1 MKKRLTSILALVM
14 ALMLCLAACG
24 GKTDEGNKGNEG
36 NTGNTG
42 NAGNTAST
50 ETTLDGTYD
59 ITVWVS
65 EVDGMKE
72 LTQAQIDKFE
82 AENPGIVINAVVEG
96 VSEAESATQMIN
108 SVEDGADIFCFAQ
121 DQLSRLVMA
130 GALNKLGTQTAAT
143 VKELNDAG
151 AVKAASVGGEL
162 YCYPLTSDNGY
173 YMYYDKSVVKPESID
188 SLEAVIADCEAA
200 GRLFS
205 FEMETSGWYNIAFM
219 FATGCVSEWTTDA
232 DANFVSVNDTFN
244 SEAGLIALKGMQKLL
259 KSPAYNSSS
268 AGADFAAAVPS
279 AVVVSGTWAA
289 NDVKAALGDNYAA
302 ADLPSFEVDGKSYH
316 LASFSGNKLMGV
328 KPQVDAKKGA
338 VLQKLAL
345 YLTGEACQLERFN
358 QFGWGPSNLKAQATD
373 AVKNDPALSALAAQ
387 SAYATPQGNI
397 HGSWW
402 DISKVYAVAAKSATT
417 DEELK
422 AALQAYEDSINGLFS
437 MSDEVKNAYTVIG
450 TVNGTNWDMD
460 FAMENNDGVWTT
472 VDTFDLTAGMEFK
485 VRQGLN
491 WDIAFPAA
499 NYVVETDGKYKIQL
513 TVHGEN
519 GTVELIPQ

>member
-1 MKKRLTSILALVM
+1 MKKRITSILALVM
-14 ALMLCLAACG
+14 ALMLCLTACG
-24 GKTDEGNKGNEG
+24 GKDDKGNEG

-42 NAGNTAST
+42 ATT

-65 EVDGMKE
+65 EVEGVKE
-72 LTQAQIDKFE
+72 LTQQQIAKFCE
-82 AENPGIVINAVVEG
+82 ENPGIVINATVEG

-151 AVKAASVGGEL
+151 AIKAASVGGEL

-173 YMYYDKSVVKPESID
+173 YMYYDKSVVKAEHVD
-188 SLEAVIADCEAA
+188 SLEDIIADCEAA

-205 FEMETSGWYNIAFM
+205 MELETSGWYNVAFL

-244 SEAGLIALKGMQKLL
+244 SDAGLAALKGMQKLL
-259 KSPAYNSSS
+259 KSSAYNSSS

-279 AVVVSGTWAA
+279 AVVISGTWAA

-302 ADLPSFEVDGKSYH
+302 ADLPSFTVDGKSYH
-316 LASFSGNKLMGV
+316 MASFSGNKLLGV

-345 YLTGEACQLERFN
+345 YLTNETCQMERFN

-402 DISKVYAVAAKSATT
+402 DLSKVYAVAAKAATT
-417 DEELK
+417 DDELK
-422 AALQAYEDSINGLFS
+422 AALQTYQDSINGLFS
-437 MSDEVKNAYTVIG
+437 MSDEVKNAFTVIG

-460 FAMENNDGVWTT
+460 FEMESTADGVWVTKEAY
-472 VDTFDLTAGMEFK
+472 DLTAGMEFK

-491 WDIAFPAA
+491 WDVAFPAA
-499 NYVVETDGKYKIQL
+499 NYVVEADGKFKIQL